1 MDIGILVVT
10 EENSANLL
18 PKEIIDV
25 ALVLEEEIVLHYL
38 KDVPNAFVLLIGLL
52 YALNID
58 YPKDLKYTFEV
69 IQKVILNIGG
79 DACSSKVHGLRNRLL
94 CKTP

>member
-1 MDIGILVVT
+1 MEIGILVVT
-10 EENSANLL
+10 EENPGNLL

-25 ALVLEEEIVLHYL
+25 ALVLEEEIVLHDL
-38 KDVPNAFVLLIGLL
+38 KDVPNAFALLIGLL

-69 IQKVILNIGG
+69 IQKVIMNIGG
-79 DACSSKVHGLRNRLL
+79 DACSSRVHGLRNRLL

>member
-1 MDIGILVVT
+1 MEIGILVVT
-10 EENSANLL
+10 EENPGNLL

-25 ALVLEEEIVLHYL
+25 ALVLEEEIVLHDL
-38 KDVPNAFVLLIGLL
+38 KDVPNAFAFLIGLL

-58 YPKDLKYTFEV
+58 YPKDLKYAFEV
-69 IQKVILNIGG
+69 IQKVIMNIGG
-79 DACSSKVHGLRNRLL
+79 DACSSRVHGLRNRLL